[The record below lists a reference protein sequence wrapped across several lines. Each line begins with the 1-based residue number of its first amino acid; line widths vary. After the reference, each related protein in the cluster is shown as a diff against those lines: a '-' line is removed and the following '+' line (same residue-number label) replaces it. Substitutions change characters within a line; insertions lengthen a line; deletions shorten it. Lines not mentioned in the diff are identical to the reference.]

1 MVDEK
6 KKGAMSRGEILNI
19 VKTTTKEIFEA
30 EADDIR
36 EEIMTEVKEQPAL
49 VPGKHG
55 VMMPAMYAM
64 SVTCC
69 NMLSCLDI

>member
-6 KKGAMSRGEILNI
+6 KKGTTSRGETLNI
-19 VKTTTKEIFEA
+19 VKTMTKEIFEA

-49 VPGKHG
+49 VPGKDG
-55 VMMPAMYAM
+55 VMMPEMYAM